1 MFNVRELNPTDAEAW
16 AALRKESLELHPL
29 SFSALVP
36 DDPRALVD
44 VMLQRLK
51 DSGTKIFGAFH
62 DESLVGMVGLRR
74 IPGPKEGHKV
84 FIWGMYV
91 TARSRRGG
99 AGALLLHA
107 AIQEA
112 RTWSGVEQIHLSV
125 SSQAEEARRLY
136 ERHGFLAWGCEPR
149 AVHWAG
155 RYTDEI
161 HMTLDLRDGD
171 SWLNPQLQ
179 EGPNPARA

>member
-1 MFNVRELNPTDAEAW
+1 MVNVRELNPTDAEAW

-29 SFSALVP
+29 SFGALVP
-36 DDPRALVD
+36 NDPRALVD

-51 DSGTKIFGAFH
+51 ESGSKIFGAFQ

-99 AGALLLHA
+99 AGSLLLHA
-107 AIQEA
+107 AIREA

-125 SSQAEEARRLY
+125 SSHASEAHRLY
-136 ERHGFLAWGCEPR
+136 ERHGFRAWGREPR
-149 AVHWAG
+149 AAQWAG
-155 RYTDEI
+155 EYADEI
-161 HMTLDLRDGD
+161 HMILDVRDE
-171 SWLNPQLQ
+171 SSKREQLGSV
-179 EGPNPARA
+179 E

>member
-1 MFNVRELNPTDAEAW
+1 MFTVRELNPGDAEAW
-16 AALRKESLELHPL
+16 ADLRREALESHPL

-44 VMLQRLK
+44 VLLHRLK
-51 DSGTKIFGAFH
+51 EPGIKMFGAFD

-74 IPGPKEGHKV
+74 MSGPKEGHKA

-99 AGALLLHA
+99 AGSLLLRA

-125 SSQAEEARRLY
+125 SS
-136 ERHGFLAWGCEPR
+136 
-149 AVHWAG
+149 
-155 RYTDEI
+155 
-161 HMTLDLRDGD
+161 
-171 SWLNPQLQ
+171 
-179 EGPNPARA
+179 

>member
-1 MFNVRELNPTDAEAW
+1 MFTVRALNPTDAEAW

-29 SFSALVP
+29 SFGALVP

-44 VMLQRLK
+44 VVLQRLK
-51 DSGTKIFGAFH
+51 EPDSKIFGAFH

-91 TARSRRGG
+91 TARSRQGG
-99 AGALLLHA
+99 AGSQLLRL

-125 SSQAEEARRLY
+125 SSHASEAHRLY
-136 ERHGFLAWGCEPR
+136 ERHGFRVWGREPR
-149 AVHWAG
+149 AAQWAG
-155 RYTDEI
+155 EYADEI
-161 HMTLDLRDGD
+161 HMILDLREDGT
-171 SWLNPQLQ
+171 L
-179 EGPNPARA
+179 E